1 MVEDIEKERK
11 IESDLFCVHSFQNI
25 LNWVIPEIVF
35 INKIN
40 LYIQNINT
48 ENAQLKIVVS
58 YYKVMINK
66 LVL

>member
-1 MVEDIEKERK
+1 MIEKERK
-11 IESDLFCVHSFQNI
+11 IETDLFCVHSFQNI

-40 LYIQNINT
+40 LYIQNT
-48 ENAQLKIVVS
+48 ENVQLKIVVS